1 MAASKEEP
9 RLIIDFEIDVEL
21 VFLSIKNSSNFPA
34 LNVSIKPS
42 QSILGL
48 GGTKNIAKLSVFN
61 EIKYL
66 APNKEIRIFIDSYDS
81 FFQNLKRDDI
91 SFDIS
96 YRDENKYDYKKKIQH
111 DLSIYRDM
119 IFFIKKY

>member
-9 RLIIDFEIDVEL
+9 RLIIDFDIDVEL
-21 VFLSIKNSSNFPA
+21 VFLSIKNCSNSPA

-48 GGTKNIAKLSVFN
+48 GGTKNIAKLSIFN

-66 APNKEIRIFIDSYDS
+66 APHKEIRIFIDSYDS